1 MAVIHRL
8 SDVKIRSKLK
18 PGRYGDGGGLY
29 LEVASAGTKS
39 WLFMWKVN
47 GKRRAIGLGG
57 YPAVSLAKARSDAAK
72 AKTEIAEGRDP
83 SASTKKRSMP
93 TFSECVKQFLAVNK
107 PAWRN
112 DKHKAQWEMTLG
124 DAYCRPIR
132 EKPVDTVTTDDVMK
146 ILSPIWTTKAETAS
160 RIRGRIERVLDYAKV
175 KGWRDGIN
183 PALWSGHLKHLL
195 PARQKLQRGHH
206 PAMPYKELPAFMEEI
221 RKREAVAALAL
232 EFLILTAGRSGEV
245 YGAVWDEFDLDAG
258 LWTIPAPR
266 MKAGREHVVPLSEA
280 ALGIVK
286 RLHEVRT
293 GPYVFAGQRAN
304 PVAGRANCPLSTSAM
319 EMLLRRMG
327 KGEYTVHG
335 FRSSFRD
342 WAGDL
347 TDFPRDLI
355 ETALAHRVGDATER
369 AYRRSTALAK
379 RKALLEQ
386 WASYCRPEASQATE
400 NKK

>member
-1 MAVIHRL
+1 MAAIHRL
-8 SDVKIRSKLK
+8 TDVKIRSKLK

-29 LEVASAGTKS
+29 LEVAAAGTKS

-47 GKRRAIGLGG
+47 GRRRAIGLGG

-83 SASTKKRSMP
+83 VAPTKKHAMP
-93 TFSECVKQFLAVNK
+93 TFAECVKQFLAVNN

-124 DAYCRPIR
+124 DSYCRSIR
-132 EKPVDTVTTDDVMK
+132 EKPVDTITTDDVLK
-146 ILSPIWTTKAETAS
+146 ILSPIWTAKAETAS

-175 KGWRDGIN
+175 KGWREGMN
-183 PALWSGHLKHLL
+183 PAVWNGHLKHLL

-206 PAMPYKELPAFMEEI
+206 PAMPYKELPAFMEEL

-232 EFLILTAGRSGEV
+232 EFLILTAARSGEV

-258 LWTIPAPR
+258 AWTIPAPR
-266 MKAGREHVVPLSEA
+266 MKAGREHVVPLSET
-280 ALGIVK
+280 ALAIAK
-286 RLHEVRT
+286 KLHEVRT
-293 GPYVFAGQRAN
+293 GPFVFPGQRRN
-304 PVAGRANCPLSTSAM
+304 PALEQRTNRPLSTSAM

-327 KGEYTVHG
+327 KDEYTVHG

-347 TDFPRDLI
+347 TDFPRELI

-369 AYRRSTALAK
+369 AYRRSSAIEK
-379 RKALLEQ
+379 RRELMVEF
-386 WASYCRPEASQATE
+386 STFC
-400 NKK
+400 NKS